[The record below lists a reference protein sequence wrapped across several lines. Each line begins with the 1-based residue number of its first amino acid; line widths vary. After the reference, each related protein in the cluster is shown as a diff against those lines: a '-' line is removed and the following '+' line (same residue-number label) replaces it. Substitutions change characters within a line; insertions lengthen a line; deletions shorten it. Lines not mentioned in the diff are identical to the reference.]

1 MRFDFG
7 SQIKGKFYVNGLEF
21 TPSDQITAGA
31 IVYYGF
37 VAYTQQWMIMKE
49 DNTDP
54 NNVTWRFAC
63 GSTGYAVA
71 LAGRAGLTYVTF
83 DVLTASF

>member
-7 SQIKGKFYVNGLEF
+7 SGVKGKFYVNGLEF
-21 TPSDQITAGA
+21 TASDEITSGA
-31 IVYYGF
+31 IVYTGF
-37 VAYTQQWMIMKE
+37 LAYTGQWIIMKE

-63 GSTGYAVA
+63 GSTAYSVG
-71 LAGRAGLTYVTF
+71 LAGRAGLTYYTYDNLVAAF
-83 DVLTASF
+83 